1 MSVILCVEHLF
12 FPARNH
18 SLSSLFSST
27 KQVTFHAYMTYQTD
41 KIASANIHRSQQL
54 PTLYNDLLHF

>member
-12 FPARNH
+12 FPAKKH

-27 KQVTFHAYMTYQTD
+27 KQVTFHAYMTYQAD
-41 KIASANIHRSQQL
+41 KIASANKHRSQQL